1 MTRICPRIS
10 KNLSVG
16 AALVMLIPA
25 FTYASY
31 CDGAYGLKAVLCNV
45 LGSYDEIANLI
56 GGFAYVMGIAFG
68 VASAF
73 KFKQHRDAPTQVHLG
88 HPIVYLTTAVGLIY
102 LPTLIGESAESAFTS
117 IDDNYQRS
125 FVEPSVWT
133 GPQ

>member
-1 MTRICPRIS
+1 MTRLIS
-10 KNLSVG
+10 TAPKWLSVSVLLLLVPSL
-16 AALVMLIPA
+16 AL
-25 FTYASY
+25 ASY
-31 CDGAYGLKAVLCNV
+31 CDNAYGLKEVLCNV
-45 LGSYDEIANLI
+45 LGSFGNIADLI

-88 HPIVYLTTAVGLIY
+88 HPIVYLTTSVGLIY
-102 LPTLIGESAESAFTS
+102 LPSLITQSADSAFTS
-117 IDDNYQRS
+117 IDENYQKA